1 MGSMPHWFAKTKEM
15 AAFDRY
21 FSTTD
26 VDDKGL
32 LDRYLAALGRMGT
45 NDYFGRSDA
54 LDNEWRARA
63 DNSLLLRVS
72 LDEHFRGDWIHHLY
86 PTDATTYGSVG
97 GRFWPQVPSQDVI
110 DRLRA
115 GVVFAIHKAMGDT
128 ELANLGLDQDYRDRL
143 WKAERD
149 NSIDVDDGIR
159 GIALSWN
166 CVAPAG
172 DDFFEVDALRGP
184 TVVEFA
190 IATPRPF
197 GHATVMGMAD
207 DLRAGLIAFA
217 PPSPE
222 S

>member
-1 MGSMPHWFAKTKEM
+1 MTG
-15 AAFDRY
+15 
-21 FSTTD
+21 STTS
-26 VDDKGL
+26 
-32 LDRYLAALGRMGT
+32 
-45 NDYFGRSDA
+45 F
-54 LDNEWRARA
+54 
-63 DNSLLLRVS
+63 
-72 LDEHFRGDWIHHLY
+72 
-86 PTDATTYGSVG
+86 PTDPKRYGSVG

-128 ELANLGLDQDYRDRL
+128 ELANLGLREEYRDRL
-143 WKAERD
+143 WTAERD
-149 NSIDVDDGIR
+149 NGIEIDDGIR

-190 IATPRPF
+190 IATPRPY
-197 GHATVMGMAD
+197 GHATIMGMAD

-217 PPSPE
+217 PPTSE